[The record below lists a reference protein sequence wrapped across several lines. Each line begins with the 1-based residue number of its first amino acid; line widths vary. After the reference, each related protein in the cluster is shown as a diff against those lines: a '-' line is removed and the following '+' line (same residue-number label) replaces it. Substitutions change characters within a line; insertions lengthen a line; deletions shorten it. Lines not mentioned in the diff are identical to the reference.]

1 MSNRKVEA
9 AVAQLAEPLA
19 EQRGLVLLDV
29 EYRREGGRWFL
40 QCVVDREGGVTMDEC
55 AAFSEALD
63 PVLEGVDGLAE
74 DVVVEVMSPG
84 LDRTLRNDR
93 EFAWF
98 RGREV
103 EVTTYRPVDG
113 RRRFQGR
120 LEGLEDGHVVVAG
133 REGIH
138 RIPRDAVAKT
148 QLQVR
153 I

>member
-9 AVAQLAEPLA
+9 AVEAVAAPLA
-19 EQRGLVLLDV
+19 EARGLVLLDV
-29 EYRREGGRWFL
+29 EYQREGRRWFL
-40 QCVVDREGGVTMDEC
+40 RCVVDRPGGVTMDEC

-63 PVLEGVDGLAE
+63 PVLEGVAGLDE

-103 EVTTYRPVDG
+103 EVTTYRPVEG
-113 RRRFQGR
+113 RRHFLGR
-120 LEGLEDGHVVVAG
+120 LEGLEDGAVVVTDADG
-133 REGIH
+133 SH
-138 RIPRDAVAKT
+138 RIPRDAVAKAR
-148 QLQVR
+148 LHVR

>member
-9 AVAQLAEPLA
+9 AVAEVAAPVAE
-19 EQRGLVLLDV
+19 ERGLVLLDV

-55 AAFSEALD
+55 AAFSQALD
-63 PVLEGVDGLAE
+63 PVLAGVEGLAE

-103 EVTTYRPVDG
+103 EVTTYRPVGG
-113 RRRFQGR
+113 RRRFKGR
-120 LEGLEDGHVVVAG
+120 LEGLDEGHVVVTDD
-133 REGIH
+133 EGTH

-148 QLQVR
+148 RLRVR

>member
-63 PVLEGVDGLAE
+63 PVLEGVEGLAE

-120 LEGLEDGHVVVAG
+120 LEGLEDGHVVVTDQ
-133 REGIH
+133 EGIH